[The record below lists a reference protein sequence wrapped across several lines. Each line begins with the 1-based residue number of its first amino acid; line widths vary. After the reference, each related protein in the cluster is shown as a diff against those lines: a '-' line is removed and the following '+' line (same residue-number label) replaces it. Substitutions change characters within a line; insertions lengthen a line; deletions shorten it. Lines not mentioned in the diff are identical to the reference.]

1 MSCITHFLNDPSL
14 VCGAEQLSGELRSNT
29 PLQAS
34 TEFLYGLEKF
44 GIKMDLD
51 NIRAL
56 MEFSGNP
63 ERRLKV
69 VHVAGTNGKGS
80 TCAAVA
86 SVLMA
91 QGNKVGLYTSPHLV
105 SFTERFKINGREIS
119 GEEIAALTAYFHE
132 EIVRLRATFF
142 EATTAI
148 MFKYFADSGV
158 DFAVIET
165 GLGGRLDATN
175 VVDPL
180 VSIVTGIGLDHTDIL
195 GDTLEKIA
203 FEKAGIMKPGRPA
216 VVNVSPDSLKRVFSS
231 AALKTG
237 SDVIFIN
244 EVVSARDREVGI
256 DSSFFD
262 ATIFGEEFDSLR
274 IDLGGKHQI
283 KNALTALTA
292 LQVLKREGMRI
303 ERQAMYDGLAKIRI
317 NTGHRGRL
325 EVLSRKPLI
334 ILDVAHNPEG
344 VKALV
349 DGLAPLADIKG
360 GTLLFAVMRDK
371 DAVSMLDYLRQR
383 FSRIILTQLQT
394 GRSLGVA
401 ELKKLSNGIKLEA
414 QVFENSTEAFRA
426 AINLTDNDS
435 FLLITGSHYLAGE
448 VLPVVDKSVINFES
462 L

>member
-1 MSCITHFLNDPSL
+1 M
-14 VCGAEQLSGELRSNT
+14 SGELRANT

-44 GIKMDLD
+44 GMKMDLD

-56 MEFSGNP
+56 MEFAGNP
-63 ERRLKV
+63 ESRLKV
-69 VHVAGTNGKGS
+69 IHVAGTNGKGS

-86 SVLMA
+86 SVLMS

-119 GEEIAALTAYFHE
+119 GEEISALTAFFRE
-132 EIVRLRATFF
+132 EIVRLHATFF

-165 GLGGRLDATN
+165 GLGGRLDSTN
-175 VVDPL
+175 VVNPL

-203 FEKAGIMKPGRPA
+203 FEKAGIIKPGRPA
-216 VVNVSPDSLKRVFSS
+216 VVNVGSDSLKGVFSS
-231 AALKTG
+231 VALKAG
-237 SDVIFIN
+237 SDVTFVN
-244 EVVSARDREVGI
+244 EVASVRNREVGI

-262 ATIFGEEFDSLR
+262 AGIFGEEFDSLR
-274 IDLGGKHQI
+274 IDLGGRHQI
-283 KNALTALTA
+283 TNALTALTA

-303 ERQAMYDGLAKIRI
+303 ERQAIYDGLAKIRI

-334 ILDVAHNPEG
+334 ILDVAHNPGG

-349 DGLAPLADIKG
+349 EGLAPLADMKG

-371 DAVSMLDYLRQR
+371 DAVSMLGYLRQR

-401 ELKKLSNGIKLEA
+401 ELKKLSNDIKLET